1 MDFYSFQ
8 DQIKQHLQ
16 QQLPF
21 VMYRQPHE
29 NEVKAQLQPN
39 NTLEYVNDFQ
49 EKGFVFAPFNASK
62 KPILFSHASAEAISC
77 SQESVEV
84 ALATSTYLEKR
95 GEQERYEE
103 LVQKTIKAIQQTG
116 IDKIVV
122 SRKKEIIKE
131 TDVFTYF
138 KNLLSLY
145 PEAMVYCWYH
155 PKVGLWMGATPE
167 TLVKT
172 EGKRLKSM
180 ALAGTQVYQDTT
192 KVSWGEKEKEEQA
205 MVTRAI
211 VDGLSSIKAVS
222 NLQVGEP
229 STARAGSVLHLR
241 TNITANFELESLGK
255 IIKELHPTPAVCGL
269 PYELAYDY
277 ILKEENYDRSFYTGY
292 LGELNMQHQKNRNPR
307 RRNVE
312 NSAYLSVSTQTNLYV
327 NLRCMQVFKDRVEI
341 YVGGGI
347 TKDSIPQAEW
357 EETQRKAETMQKVL

>member
-1 MDFYSFQ
+1 MDFYAFQ
-8 DQIKQHLQ
+8 DHLKQHFQL
-16 QQLPF
+16 QLPF
-21 VMYRQPHE
+21 VMYRQPGE
-29 NEVKAQLQPN
+29 DEVKAQLQPN

-49 EKGFVFAPFNASK
+49 EKGFVFAPFNESK
-62 KPILFSHASAEAISC
+62 KPIVFSYASAEAISC
-77 SQESVEV
+77 TQESLTLDLSMNLCKE
-84 ALATSTYLEKR
+84 ER

-103 LVQKTIKAIQQTG
+103 LVAKTIKTIRETG

-122 SRKKEIIKE
+122 SRKKEIIKK
-131 TDVFTYF
+131 TDAFTYF
-138 KNLLSLY
+138 RNLLSLY
-145 PEAMVYCWYH
+145 PDAMVYCWYH
-155 PKVGLWMGATPE
+155 PLVGMWIGATPE

-180 ALAGTQVYQDTT
+180 ALAGTQVYHETT
-192 KVSWGEKEKEEQA
+192 EVSWGEKEKEEQA

-211 VDGLSSIKAVS
+211 LDGLSCIKAVS

-229 STARAGSVLHLR
+229 STARAGNVLHLK
-241 TNITANFELESLGK
+241 TNITANFEPKCLGK

-269 PYELAYDY
+269 PYQMAYDY
-277 ILKEENYDRSFYTGY
+277 ILNEENYDRSYYTGY

-312 NSAYLSVSTQTNLYV
+312 NSAYQSVSTQTNLYV
-327 NLRCMQVFKDRVEI
+327 NLRCMQVFKDRLAI

-347 TKDSIPQAEW
+347 TKDSIPQSEW